1 MAEQHAQ
8 RPRTASRRAPARSA
22 QVSGAAEAARVAAD
36 SLAELIDHPVEG
48 SSEVSRSD
56 NHGWLVGVD
65 VVEVLRIPDTTS
77 LMATYEVELGDDGG
91 LRGYRRVRRYRRGDA
106 DE

>member
-1 MAEQHAQ
+1 MAEQ
-8 RPRTASRRAPARSA
+8 RVRTAARRHSARPAGVSTAA
-22 QVSGAAEAARVAAD
+22 QAARVAAD

-48 SSEVSRSD
+48 SSEVSRTD
-56 NHGWLVGVD
+56 GQGWLVGVD
-65 VVEVLRIPDTTS
+65 VLEVPRIPDTTS

>member
-1 MAEQHAQ
+1 MTDQGA
-8 RPRTASRRAPARSA
+8 RTAARRPSARSA
-22 QVSGAAEAARVAAD
+22 GVSTAAEAARAAAD

-48 SSEVSRSD
+48 SSEVSRSVD
-56 NHGWLVGVD
+56 HGWLVGVD
-65 VVEVLRIPDTTS
+65 VLEVPRIPDTTS
-77 LMATYEVELGDDGG
+77 LLATYEVQIGDDGG